1 MTSGSED
8 VVVIQ
13 ENTVKGVLLQ
23 STTDPFHVDLHLRS
37 SSFFNRG
44 FRSDNHLKRNLGGD
58 TLSQYRHAGKPRHLS
73 SR

>member
-23 STTDPFHVDLHLRS
+23 ITTDPFHVDLHLRS

-44 FRSDNHLKRNLGGD
+44 FRSDNHLGGD